1 MYIHS
6 VKAINYKSLSSY
18 DNEIILEPQIT
29 SIIGKNESGKSNVIE
44 AISHIKILGDMSAA
58 FNAENSNRNNETT
71 APIAFEIVLKP
82 SAEDISFGITSDSK
96 VVITKDSHIT
106 TGGLYDYYQSNLM
119 ADVTAL
125 LSAMGNNPFK
135 LSNQDLTNFRTYV
148 ETLKA
153 VNNLHLKRMEALFPV
168 FESWFPRADAANVE
182 EIKALYEIIKGKWLL
197 IKERIP
203 TVFYR
208 NSNKVLKSSYTL
220 DEVQKELANPNSYPN
235 SLLHALVQII
245 GIPNSDFIKA
255 VQTGNAGSKTTIRDR
270 IRRSIDSKIN
280 AEFHKFYRA
289 EEVYL
294 SATMD
299 ANVVTFSVRTD
310 DGEALNFSERS
321 NGLRWYLNT
330 FIDSLWCGVSRS
342 NVVYLFDEPGTSLHV
357 NAQKELINLFKDLS
371 SKGNQVVYTTHSPYM
386 LDTKDDGIYRIR
398 AIDKDNSGNTHV
410 YKTAYDSRLSPDSKE
425 DTLTPIANAIGM
437 NFYDTFGPAKDKLNI
452 IIEGVSDYIYIHC
465 MAKFLGYDLSKY
477 SLIPSVGASNCVNI
491 CTILHGWGCPFFAL
505 FDYDNAGVN
514 SGGEILRKEFLFELN
529 NNYCY
534 VIPVTE
540 DDILNKTYV
549 SNPCMIEDVVTSP
562 ELLCFE
568 EQFPDAKNV
577 GKTLKAKLFST
588 AIGNGEYIPGEECKK
603 NFKELIDRLLV
614 NYN

>member
-6 VKAINYKSLSSY
+6 VKAINYKSLSNY

-71 APIAFEIVLKP
+71 APIAFEIILKP
-82 SAEDISFGITSDSK
+82 SAEDISFGIASDSK

-119 ADVTAL
+119 TDVTAF

-168 FESWFPRADAANVE
+168 FESWIPRADATNVE
-182 EIKALYEIIKGKWLL
+182 EIKALFESLKGKWLL

-208 NSNKVLKSSYTL
+208 NSSKVLKSSYTL

-235 SLLHALVQII
+235 SLLHALVQTI

-255 VQTGNAGSKTTIRDR
+255 VQTGNTGSKTTLRDR

-280 AEFHKFYRA
+280 AEFHKFYSA

-299 ANVVTFSVRTD
+299 ANIVTFSVRTD

-330 FIDSLWCGVSRS
+330 FIDSLCCGVSCS

-452 IIEGVSDYIYIHC
+452 VIEGVSDYIYIHC
-465 MAKFLGYDLSKY
+465 MAKFLGYNLSEY
-477 SLIPSVGASNCVNI
+477 SLIPSVGASNCVNV

-514 SGGEILRKEFLFELN
+514 SGGEILKKEFLFELN

-549 SNPCMIEDVVTSP
+549 SSPRMIEDVVTSA
-562 ELLCFE
+562 ELLRFE
-568 EQFPDAKNV
+568 EQFPDSKNV

-588 AIGNGEYIPGEECKK
+588 AIGNGEYTPGEECQK
-603 NFKELIDRLLV
+603 NFKELIERLLA